1 MCWVLGARQCSGP
14 GAVQARLSSVFWPW
28 RACVVAPWSYTTLT
42 LVASSILITAP
53 RCYSLPPQLHCLHPR
68 PGPAGQ
74 QPHMIVQHR
83 LQSSEFVVAV
93 LRSVVVKCCCDGRQP
108 RHQDEGRDAGQGGH
122 GQDLPGGEVPQ
133 WQVPGRG
140 PGQVHHRGSL
150 WRQVPL
156 ISLGIRAIRSGQSPC
171 FRKLVIDGQSVL
183 LGVWDTAGSERFESI
198 TRMYYRWVMHY
209 FTIMHNAYYNS
220 ESH

>member
-28 RACVVAPWSYTTLT
+28 HACAVAPWSYTTLT
-42 LVASSILITAP
+42 LVQLYPDHCTL
-53 RCYSLPPQLHCLHPR
+53 CSLPPQSQFLHPPPR
-68 PGPAGQ
+68 PSWPDCARQ
-74 QPHMIVQHR
+74 A
-83 LQSSEFVVAV
+83 AV
-93 LRSVVVKCCCDGRQP
+93 LGFCCGRVVVKCCCDGRQP

-150 WRQVPL
+150 WRQVPTL
-156 ISLGIRAIRSGQSPC
+156 ISVV
-171 FRKLVIDGQSVL
+171 KLQ
-183 LGVWDTAGSERFESI
+183 TKAK
-198 TRMYYRWVMHY
+198 RMFVD
-209 FTIMHNAYYNS
+209 FTITEKAPPY
-220 ESH
+220 